1 MKEKSYVADINR
13 SIYDIR
19 DEEKDAYK
27 LSAGLTP
34 QIVEQ
39 LSKEK
44 QDPQWMQLFRLRSL
58 QIYNEMKVP
67 DWGPSIEGLDMDN
80 IVTYVR
86 PNTKM
91 KAKWSDVPKDIK
103 ETFER
108 LGIPQAEQKSLAGV
122 GAQYDSE
129 LVYHNVRAEVA
140 AQGVVYTDMES
151 ALKGEYSEMV
161 RTHFM
166 KLVKPNDHKF
176 AALHGAVWS
185 GGSFV
190 YVPKGVSVTI
200 PLQSYFRLN
209 APGAGQFEHTL
220 IIVDEGASLHFIEGC
235 SAPKYNVANLHA
247 GCVELFVE
255 KNAK

>member
-151 ALKGEYSEMV
+151 ALKGEYAEMV

-190 YVPKGVSVTI
+190 YVPKGVSV
-200 PLQSYFRLN
+200 Y
-209 APGAGQFEHTL
+209 H
-220 IIVDEGASLHFIEGC
+220 
-235 SAPKYNVANLHA
+235 SAAV
-247 GCVELFVE
+247 LFPV
-255 KNAK
+255 KCPRRRTV